1 MRIAFFLLALA
12 GSAASFGQ
20 SFPAKPITLV
30 VPFAPGGPA
39 EAIARIVVQPMEQIL
54 GEKVI
59 VEAKPG
65 AGGNIGAQYVAK
77 QSRPD
82 GYTLFFGSTSL
93 ASSVSLM
100 KLNYDARKDLL
111 PVAGIGIL
119 PNLVITGPNTPYKTL
134 ADVVKAAKAKPGTL
148 TFGSSGPGTG
158 SHLAGELFKA
168 AAGIDLVHV
177 PYKGSAA
184 VIADLI
190 AGRVDLLFELQSSA
204 MGRVRAGQVRALA
217 TTASRR
223 AESLPDVPTVAELG
237 YPGFETGAW
246 NGFFVPAGTPPEIL
260 AKLEDATIKALRT
273 DYVKQKFAESSVL
286 PIPESANA
294 FAKYFHADIE
304 RWAKLVR
311 EGRLKPIE

>member
-12 GSAASFGQ
+12 WSAASFGQ

>member
-12 GSAASFGQ
+12 CSAAGFAQ

-39 EAIARIVVQPMEQIL
+39 EAVARIIVQPMEQIL

-100 KLNYDARKDLL
+100 KLNYDARKDLV

-119 PNLVITGPNTPYKTL
+119 PNLVITGPNTAYKTL

-246 NGFFVPAGTPPEIL
+246 NGFFVPAGTPPEIV

-286 PIPESANA
+286 PIPESASA
-294 FAKYFHADIE
+294 FGQYFHADIE